1 MWEGVINLLL
11 YCDLQQYVVR
21 DSGKEKPTYILVPK
35 REERMRREKVN
46 AGTSGGTLGTMVPN
60 QEIVIYYTFLFRLF
74 LSTVYMLLDIT

>member
-1 MWEGVINLLL
+1 
-11 YCDLQQYVVR
+11 
-21 DSGKEKPTYILVPK
+21 
-35 REERMRREKVN
+35 MRREKVN